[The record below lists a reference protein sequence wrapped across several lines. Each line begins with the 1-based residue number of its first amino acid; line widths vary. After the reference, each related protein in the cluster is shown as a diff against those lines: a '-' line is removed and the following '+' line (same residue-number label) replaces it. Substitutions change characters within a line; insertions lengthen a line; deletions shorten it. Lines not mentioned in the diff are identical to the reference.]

1 MQVVLEDR
9 EDQGVLADKRTAW
22 AERPDREDREDR
34 GIRVVL
40 EVRVGNPLLDTRQQ
54 VADSI
59 PELMAVSGRRLEE
72 VEAVGRTLG
81 EGVERT
87 RGEAMGCTLEEVVE
101 RTLEECACKSCAV
114 VRRRGWY
121 ASAAS

>member
-9 EDQGVLADKRTAW
+9 EDRGVLADKRTAW

-40 EVRVGNPLLDTRQQ
+40 EVRVGNPTGASSLAYYKIHWMMEILPLLDTRRQ

-72 VEAVGRTLG
+72 GEGVERTRG

-87 RGEAMGCTLEEVVE
+87 RGEAMGCTLEE
-101 RTLEECACKSCAV
+101 CALDEK
-114 VRRRGWY
+114 
-121 ASAAS
+121 